1 MDKKSPK
8 GRKRANK
15 EVEDHFWDCSVCTYK
30 NNPEAFKCLMC
41 DVRKGTS
48 TRKPRLNPDLVAI
61 QVQQALTPPPPIIPR
76 ALREDYRSS
85 NSSRYRSLNDTIV
98 HNQTHSRD
106 NNVCRNVQV
115 SLQRYDDRSARDD
128 GNLTRPGSSASNS
141 SNETPVNNTDVAS
154 PANSDVP
161 PTPSTPEPEPG
172 PSNQSTP
179 PSSSAKSSRK
189 PKDPN
194 ATPKER
200 KTKTPGTRAKLRNI
214 DKKNATHHSVTV
226 DAVTFVITEYKLKP
240 KKEKKPK
247 VEAATTSAGGSAHEP
262 MDTNNEDSTSVN
274 GGGPSSLENPPSEVP
289 SPV

>member
-85 NSSRYRSLNDTIV
+85 NSSRYDER
-98 HNQTHSRD
+98 
-106 NNVCRNVQV
+106 QV
-115 SLQRYDDRSARDD
+115 RDD
-128 GNLTRPGSSASNS
+128 GSLTRPGSSASNS
-141 SNETPVNNTDVAS
+141 SNEIPVISNTDVAS
-154 PANSDVP
+154 PDNSDVP
-161 PTPSTPEPEPG
+161 PTPTTPEPG

-179 PSSSAKSSRK
+179 PSSSVKGSRK
-189 PKDPN
+189 PSAFFS
-194 ATPKER
+194 ATPKE
-200 KTKTPGTRAKLRNI
+200 KKSKPPGTRAKLRNI

-240 KKEKKPK
+240 KKEKKGKEP
-247 VEAATTSAGGSAHEP
+247 ATPTNAPSP
-262 MDTNNEDSTSVN
+262 TPQTNNEGSPDVN
-274 GGGPSSLENPPSEVP
+274 GGGSSNNPSADNQEKSAVQ
-289 SPV
+289 V

>member
-8 GRKRANK
+8 GRKRAVK

-76 ALREDYRSS
+76 ALREDYRTS
-85 NSSRYRSLNDTIV
+85 NSSRYDER
-98 HNQTHSRD
+98 
-106 NNVCRNVQV
+106 QV
-115 SLQRYDDRSARDD
+115 RDD
-128 GNLTRPGSSASNS
+128 GSLTRPGSSASNS
-141 SNETPVNNTDVAS
+141 SNEIPITSNTDVAS

-161 PTPSTPEPEPG
+161 PTPTTPEPG

-179 PSSSAKSSRK
+179 PSSSAKGSRK

-194 ATPKER
+194 ATPKE
-200 KTKTPGTRAKLRNI
+200 KKVKPPGTRAKLRNI

-226 DAVTFVITEYKLKP
+226 DAITFVITEYKLKP
-240 KKEKKPK
+240 KKEKKVKEP
-247 VEAATTSAGGSAHEP
+247 ATPSTAPSPPSNA
-262 MDTNNEDSTSVN
+262 NEESPGVN
-274 GGGPSSLENPPSEVP
+274 GSGSSNMDNDPSTEHQQKSEVP
-289 SPV
+289 V

>member
-85 NSSRYRSLNDTIV
+85 NSS
-98 HNQTHSRD
+98 
-106 NNVCRNVQV
+106 
-115 SLQRYDDRSARDD
+115 RYDDRSARDD

-247 VEAATTSAGGSAHEP
+247 VEAATTSAGGSSHEP